1 MQMLHQLRPKRD
13 SFFMPKTTP
22 ITFAKQAHEERL
34 GILAER
40 PGFLIRRLHQIHVA
54 LFHDECSVYGL
65 TPVQYSAI
73 SALDGFELD
82 QKQLGQKVG
91 IDRASTTE
99 VLRRLEKAKW
109 VDRRKC
115 PEDGRRQLAQ
125 LTPRGKALL
134 AQVTE
139 SAMRAHERTLE
150 PLTNAERKRF
160 ISYMSKI
167 VSTNNDYG
175 RASLKLS

>member
-1 MQMLHQLRPKRD
+1 
-13 SFFMPKTTP
+13 MPKTTSAHA
-22 ITFAKQAHEERL
+22 AKQAQEERL

-54 LFHDECSVYGL
+54 LFYEECGGFGL

-99 VLRRLEKAKW
+99 VLRRLEKAGLI
-109 VDRRKC
+109 DRRKC

-125 LTPRGKALL
+125 LTPKGKKLL
-134 AQVTE
+134 DQVTE
-139 SAMRAHERTLE
+139 SALLAHDRTLE
-150 PLTNAERKRF
+150 PLTKAERARF
-160 ISYMSKI
+160 IRYMSKI
-167 VSTNNDYG
+167 VSTNNEHG
-175 RASLKLS
+175 RASLKLP

>member
-1 MQMLHQLRPKRD
+1 
-13 SFFMPKTTP
+13 MPKTTSAHA
-22 ITFAKQAHEERL
+22 AKQAHEERL

-54 LFHDECSVYGL
+54 LFYEECGGFGL

-99 VLRRLEKAKW
+99 VLRRLEKAGLIY
-109 VDRRKC
+109 RRKC

-125 LTPRGKALL
+125 LTPKGKNLL
-134 AQVTE
+134 DQVTE
-139 SAMRAHERTLE
+139 SALLAHDRTLE
-150 PLTNAERKRF
+150 PLTKAERARF
-160 ISYMSKI
+160 IRYMSKI
-167 VSTNNDYG
+167 VSTNNEHG

>member
-1 MQMLHQLRPKRD
+1 M
-13 SFFMPKTTP
+13 
-22 ITFAKQAHEERL
+22 

-54 LFHDECSVYGL
+54 LFYEECGGFGL

-99 VLRRLEKAKW
+99 VLRRLEKAGLI
-109 VDRRKC
+109 DRRKC

-125 LTPRGKALL
+125 LTPKGKNLL
-134 AQVTE
+134 DQVTE
-139 SAMRAHERTLE
+139 SALLAHDRTLE
-150 PLTNAERKRF
+150 PLTKAERARF
-160 ISYMSKI
+160 IRYMSKI
-167 VSTNNDYG
+167 VSTNNEHG

>member
-1 MQMLHQLRPKRD
+1 
-13 SFFMPKTTP
+13 MPKTTSVNA
-22 ITFAKQAHEERL
+22 AKQAHEERL
-34 GILAER
+34 GVLAER

-54 LFHDECSVYGL
+54 LFHDECAVFGL

-99 VLRRLEKAKW
+99 VLRRLEKSGW
-109 VDRRKC
+109 IDRRKC
-115 PEDGRRQLAQ
+115 PEDGRRQLAR
-125 LTPRGKALL
+125 LTPKGKALL

-139 SAMRAHERTLE
+139 SALRAHERTLE
-150 PLTNAERKRF
+150 PLTKAERERF
-160 ISYMSKI
+160 IRYMSKI
-167 VSTNNDYG
+167 VSANNDHG